1 MRPIK
6 LKVYFKNTPSNKSND
21 ASRLFKQNEN
31 NKWTLPY
38 NHHTINTYIEAANKD
53 IEQSKIVTPRKIR
66 LYLSKDEKV
75 ELIDLSKRDDIIIT
89 NADKGGPMIIMDI
102 NDYVR
107 EAKYQLNSSKNYKVL
122 AKDCRTTNN
131 DVVNQIIDRFKE
143 EQLIN
148 GNIANQFKK
157 PIS

>member
-1 MRPIK
+1 M
-6 LKVYFKNTPSNKSND
+6 YFKNTPSNKSND

-38 NHHTINTYIEAANKD
+38 NHHTINTYIEAVNKD
-53 IEQSKIVTPRKIR
+53 IEQSKTATPRKIR
-66 LYLSKDEKV
+66 PNLSKDEKV

-89 NADKGGPMIIMDI
+89 NADKGGPVIIMDI

-107 EAKYQLNSSKNYKVL
+107 EAKHQLNNSKNYKVL